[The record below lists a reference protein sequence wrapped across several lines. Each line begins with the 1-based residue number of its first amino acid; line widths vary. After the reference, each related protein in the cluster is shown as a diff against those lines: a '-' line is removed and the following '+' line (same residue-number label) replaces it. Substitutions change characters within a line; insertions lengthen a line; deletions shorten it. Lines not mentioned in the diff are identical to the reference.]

1 MADINFNLL
10 DPNNEILKGTPW
22 YDANST
28 SPLLANPSKTNGIP
42 RFEDI
47 RSFVE
52 FSMIPKNPNYIE
64 INNQRITSNAA
75 ISDDNNIILGGYY
88 KRKDSK
94 GVVTQSYYS
103 TNYTDELMG
112 SSVEPKEYEGFGI
125 KSIDITFD
133 ANKIPQVGVVFYD
146 LRGNVLN
153 DFNSR
158 FAKMFQ
164 LPYPIFQL
172 RIKGGFGPL
181 IKFRLQKIKD
191 DISVDESGNFIIN
204 SKFIGDKFAPLSDVP
219 LQYLN
224 TVSYFNDNTI
234 DLLDNK
240 IVSFQDLIVSSRRL
254 YEKANQEVESDQENK
269 NKEDLR
275 AISEK
280 RSTIFG
286 IFSNISDIRKFKELF
301 TKETIKEATP
311 TITDAEITSIINY
324 IGTTTIP
331 TDTNKILFVNQTN
344 ILLSASVKISE
355 NSYGTIYN
363 IVSKHINT
371 INSNLKTGGFN
382 VSIAVNPLSTVNST
396 IPTFQ
401 TISIIKDI
409 DFSKIAD
416 ELKKLDN
423 QIEDSAIKNNT
434 ELNKKMRSLSNQ
446 VLGSTRLTIGTVF
459 KFMID
464 DYNSLMKLIKKA
476 GDDGGANNLRFG
488 VDTYDKI
495 GFPKVID
502 VIDGVSTLIYPGSK
516 PEFQDWP
523 EVKFI
528 EDFIK
533 AYSKSLI
540 NNELASLLNS
550 KNEDGSSR
558 YIPINPREVYQLTR
572 DNPPSFDT
580 RNEPRNIYFGKTL
593 EQICKLI
600 YERFLIITNINAVI
614 DTTSFSD
621 WDNGSA
627 DSQTWGTFFK
637 DVFGTLK
644 LNNVDVQKQLFL
656 ATIQIEARNIAY
668 AVAALDQKVKD
679 YFKNLNTNF
688 NDTFLSTNT
697 SDPMRLG
704 IVNPTNNNLELMGNS
719 YPDNIKTFGSLDY
732 SYITVANAM
741 PQLIDAGSQQTDIIS
756 EYMKSV
762 TAELNENV
770 KITKDNIFYYPDS
783 KLSEKS
789 NESDYDPIETIG
801 SIFRLSYQKNNNKK
815 IDVIYKTLSGDK
827 VYGCFSIWKFIQNI
841 NTTGVYQVPRGILVI
856 FGMILKD
863 YYSQSSGQQMY
874 SLNFGNMNTINDIDT
889 IKIIRNSSFFNYL
902 YDEAEDFEREFPL
915 YVSSHYLDSN
925 GVFDSNLGFDLVLPQ
940 GTTVTTEETDRLIA
954 YMYEKRYVSVNDI
967 QATTIYNKNYN
978 PSLSNSKYPDSNL
991 YSQYLKNLLPKLSQ
1005 LIVDD
1010 EKKINDKVDKYKSM
1024 IYDNDVKLA
1033 AYKSFQLIY
1042 ENYLHGVSENE
1053 FTLKVNNQE
1062 DSSFI
1067 FVDRAYNDISDLCI
1081 LDIKTLLDETED
1093 SNANLL
1099 TAISRVLTDNN
1110 FWFYPFQGFLTTT
1123 KNYNDLFKINYD
1135 KETPVKPVFV
1145 AMFVGGLSSNPN
1157 TNINSTLENDGIM
1170 KGNIPP
1176 DFKKKTGSMNAFLVK
1191 YTGTQ
1196 NQMVFSNFEHSTES
1210 LKNTDEGL
1218 RIQSDI
1224 IRNASNSF
1232 SIPKG
1237 QSLLTV
1243 YQKQSYSSTIKIP
1256 FGNMGIQPTQYYY
1269 EEFIPIFEGLY
1280 IIYNVTHSI
1289 DAENQR
1295 LETTFKGYRLKKDVN
1310 PIVVQELVDFGKNN
1324 AYLDALGQIGSN
1336 RNAAIGSGIMC
1347 GKASSVDVNTVYP
1360 RSVKWQNGSQPI
1372 VCPITN
1378 PPTIT
1383 VDLDTQK
1390 QVIKKSTRYTEKQ
1403 VIDAADT
1410 LVDKISPGA
1419 SKENKKR
1426 VVTSALAIAIQEQGL
1441 KGFNNN
1447 LTGVESSGFKVFAT
1461 TDVNGKVQAS
1471 EGGTGLIKTYYSFTS
1486 LSSGLIPLVSKI
1498 IERNMFAQKD
1508 DPNEF
1513 AWRYFRDWNGYGG
1526 RTTVEYQSGKID
1538 DCTYITNL
1546 QNIYKRA
1553 LRNVDQYSKFA

>member
-1 MADINFNLL
+1 MSDINFNLL

-22 YDANST
+22 YDINST
-28 SPLLANPSKTNGIP
+28 NPLLANPEKTNGIP

-64 INNQRITSNAA
+64 ITNQRVTSNAA

-94 GVVTQSYYS
+94 GNVIQSYYS
-103 TNYTDELMG
+103 TNYTDEIMG
-112 SSVEPKEYEGFGI
+112 SNVEQKEYEGFGI
-125 KSIDITFD
+125 KSIEITFD
-133 ANKIPQVGVVFYD
+133 ANKIPQVSVVFYD

-153 DFNSR
+153 DFNSK

-164 LPYPIFQL
+164 LPYPVFQL

-224 TVSYFNDNTI
+224 TVSYFGDKTI
-234 DLLDNK
+234 DLLDST

-254 YEKANQEVESDQENK
+254 YEKANQELESDQENK
-269 NKEDLR
+269 NKEDIR
-275 AISEK
+275 KISDK

-286 IFSNISDIRKFKELF
+286 IYSNISDIRKFKELF
-301 TKETIKEATP
+301 TKETIKEITP
-311 TITDAEITSIINY
+311 SITDTEINLIINY
-324 IGTTTIP
+324 IGKTTIS
-331 TDTNKILFVNQTN
+331 TDTNKISFVNQAITIDN
-344 ILLSASVKISE
+344 NQNLVNPPLTETSFYVINKIV
-355 NSYGTIYN
+355 T
-363 IVSKHINT
+363 KHIDT
-371 INSNLKTGGFN
+371 INTNLKSGGFS
-382 VSIAVNPLSTVNST
+382 V
-396 IPTFQ
+396 
-401 TISIIKDI
+401 TISVFPLKTFLPTIDIGFIPKFLNQINIINNI
-409 DFSKIAD
+409 DFTKIAD

-423 QIEDSAIKNNT
+423 QIEDSAIKSNT

-464 DYNSLMKLIKKA
+464 DYNALMKLVKKA

-502 VIDGVSTLIYPGSK
+502 TIDGVGTLIYPGSK

-572 DNPPSFDT
+572 DNPPSFYT
-580 RNEPRNIYFGKTL
+580 KNEPRNVYFGSISI
-593 EQICKLI
+593 EEICKLI
-600 YERFLIITNINAVI
+600 YERFLILTNINAVI
-614 DTTSFSD
+614 TTDDFTD
-621 WDNGSA
+621 WNNGTS
-627 DSQTWGTFFK
+627 DSQTFFTFFQ
-637 DVFGTLK
+637 DIFTDLK

-656 ATIQIEARNIAY
+656 STIQIEARNIAY
-668 AVAALDQKVKD
+668 AVAASKQEVKD
-679 YFKNLNTNF
+679 YFKNVNNIT
-688 NDTFLSTNT
+688 DIITK
-697 SDPMRLG
+697 G
-704 IVNPTNNNLELMGNS
+704 IAIPSNNNLINMGKA
-719 YPDNIKTFGSLDY
+719 YPDNIRTFGSLDY
-732 SYITVANAM
+732 NYITVGNAI
-741 PQLIDAGSQQTDIIS
+741 PQLIDKAGQETDIIS

-762 TAELNENV
+762 TEKLNENV
-770 KITKDNIFYYPDS
+770 KITKDNIFYYADS
-783 KLSEKS
+783 KLSEKG
-789 NESDYDPIETIG
+789 NESDYDAGSGIG
-801 SIFRLSYQKNNNKK
+801 SAFRLGYQKVNNKK
-815 IDVIYKTLSGDK
+815 IDIIYQDIGNK
-827 VYGCFSIWKFIQNI
+827 VYGCFNVGKFIQNI
-841 NTTGVYQVPRGILVI
+841 STTGVYEVPRGVLVI
-856 FGMILKD
+856 LGSILKD
-863 YYSQSSGQQMY
+863 YSNTEPTRQVMY
-874 SLNFGNMNTINDIDT
+874 NLKFGDNDDI
-889 IKIIRNSSFFNYL
+889 IKIIRSSSFFNYL
-902 YDEAEDFEREFPL
+902 YDEAEDFERDFPL
-915 YVSSHYLDSN
+915 YNPMHYLDSN
-925 GVFDSNLGFDLVLPQ
+925 DVFNPNLGFKLTLPQ

-954 YMYEKRYVSVNDI
+954 YMYEKRYVSINDI
-967 QATTIYNKNYN
+967 QATTIYNENYN
-978 PSLSNSKYPDSNL
+978 PSLSNSKYPDSKL
-991 YSQYLKNLLPKLSQ
+991 YEQYLTNLLKKLSE
-1005 LIVDD
+1005 LIVND
-1010 EKKINDKVDKYKSM
+1010 EKKLTDKVDKYKSM
-1024 IYDNDVKLA
+1024 IYDNDIKLA
-1033 AYKSFQLIY
+1033 AYKSFQVIY

-1053 FTLKVNNQE
+1053 FTLKINTNQE
-1062 DSSFI
+1062 ESSFI

-1081 LDIKTLLDETED
+1081 LDIKTLIDETED

-1099 TAISRVLTDNN
+1099 TAISRVLSDNN

-1123 KNYNDLFKINYD
+1123 KNYNELFKINYD
-1135 KETPVKPVFV
+1135 KETEVRPLFV
-1145 AMFVGGLSSNPN
+1145 AMYVGGLSSNPN
-1157 TNINSTLENDGIM
+1157 TTNVNSTVENDGIM
-1170 KGNIPP
+1170 KNNIPS
-1176 DFKKKTGSMNAFLVK
+1176 DFKKKTGSLNAFLVK

-1224 IRNASNSF
+1224 IRNGSNSF

-1310 PIVVQELVDFGKNN
+1310 PIIAQELVDFGKNN
-1324 AYLDALGQIGSN
+1324 AYLDALGQIGAN
-1336 RNAAIGSGIMC
+1336 RNAAIGSGIVC
-1347 GKASSVDVNTVYP
+1347 GKASSVNVNTVYP

-1372 VCPITN
+1372 ICPITN

-1383 VDLDTQK
+1383 VDLDKQK
-1390 QVIKKSTRYTEKQ
+1390 QLIKKSTTYTEKQ

-1447 LTGVESSGFKVFAT
+1447 LTGVEASGFKVFAAS
-1461 TDVNGKVQAS
+1461 DVNGKVQAT
-1471 EGGTGLIKTYYSFTS
+1471 EGGTRLIKTYYSFTT

-1538 DCTYITNL
+1538 DCTYVTNL

-1553 LRNVDQYSKFA
+1553 LRNVEQYSKFA